1 VRRRN
6 VIALWISESKSFPRT
21 DALYRS
27 DHRRRELWREE
38 AKLASVIS
46 SAQRELDHAERI
58 LSHTMDQNTSRGIA
72 AVRRI
77 KRQLN
82 LDGVYGTLGELIT
95 VPERYR
101 TAVEVTAGTS
111 LFHYVV
117 DTDET
122 ATKVLEVLQRDQL
135 GRVTFMPLNRL
146 KPKAG
151 NIPNRVDAIPMIE
164 KIVYDKQYEKALQ
177 QVFGKT
183 IICPNLAIAAQY
195 ARSHGVNAIT
205 PEGDRSDKKGA
216 LTGGFYDPRH
226 SRLEAIRNVSKWREE
241 YEAKRSRGAEI
252 QRNRERLDQ
261 EITRAVGELQKAEQ
275 KRQQSDNSYGPLR
288 LELRSKVDALQM
300 KKDGLDEKR
309 RAMEKIEANIKA
321 LTDQQSAH
329 EAELSTDFKKALSNQ
344 EEAQLGKLSSTVP
357 DLRKQYS
364 ELSASRSELEGQKAM
379 IEVELQENLR
389 PHLQQLKSQEF
400 ENGGGSVKGSLSQ
413 SQRELKRINQ
423 TIKSV
428 ETRLQETD
436 DSIEQV
442 NTQIT
447 ELEQRNA
454 ERRQS
459 QEETAKLIERHQR
472 KMEKSM
478 QAKAALTKLAA
489 ECSRNIRD
497 LGVLPEEAFARF
509 EKMNSTEIV
518 KRLHKVKEA
527 LKKYSHVNK
536 KAFEQY
542 NNFTK
547 QRDTLERRREELDAS
562 QASIKDL
569 ITVLDQRKDEATQ
582 LTFKDVS
589 KHFAETFEKL
599 VPAGRGR
606 LIIQRKTD
614 RVQADDDDDDAD
626 NDDAEVGAE
635 RRESVENYTG
645 VGIIVSFNSKHDE
658 QQRIQQLSGGQ
669 KSKFLHSL
677 SFLPATFAPALSQPS
692 CSRKTAQVF
701 APWPSSSR
709 SSSATRR
716 PSTSSTRST
725 PTWTR
730 SIAPPSPTCCRAS
743 PPTRTGPASLS
754 APPSGPRCC
763 LWRISVM
770 A

>member
-1 VRRRN
+1 M
-6 VIALWISESKSFPRT
+6 
-21 DALYRS
+21 
-27 DHRRRELWREE
+27 WREE
-38 AKLASVIS
+38 AKLDSVIS
-46 SAQRELDHAERI
+46 SAQKELDHAERI
-58 LSHTMDQNTSRGIA
+58 LSHTMDQNTSRGTA

-82 LDGVYGTLGELIT
+82 LDGVYGTLAELIT
-95 VPERYR
+95 VSERYR

-122 ATKVLEVLQRDQL
+122 ATKVLEVLQREQL

-146 KPKAG
+146 RPKTG
-151 NIPNRVDAIPMIE
+151 NIPNSNDAIPIIE
-164 KIVYDKQYEKALQ
+164 KIQYDNRYEKALQ

-226 SRLEAIRNVSKWREE
+226 SRLEAMRNVSKWRVE
-241 YEAKRSRGAEI
+241 YEAQRSRGAEI
-252 QRNRERLDQ
+252 KRNLERLDQ
-261 EITRAVGELQKAEQ
+261 DITRAVGELQKAEQ

-288 LELRSKVDALQM
+288 LELRSKVDALQ
-300 KKDGLDEKR
+300 KAKDNLDAKR
-309 RAMEKIEANIKA
+309 RATENIEANIKA
-321 LTDQQSAH
+321 LTDQQSEH
-329 EAELSTDFKKALSNQ
+329 EAELSSDFKKALSNQ
-344 EEAQLGKLSSTVP
+344 EEAQLTNLSSTVQ
-357 DLRKQYS
+357 DLRRQYS
-364 ELSASRSELEGQKAM
+364 ELSASRSELEGRKAM
-379 IEVELQENLR
+379 IDVELQENLR
-389 PHLQQLKSQEF
+389 RRLEQLKSQEF
-400 ENGGGSVKGSLSQ
+400 DNGGGNVKGSLSQ

-423 TIKSV
+423 AIQSV

-442 NTQIT
+442 STQIT
-447 ELEQRNA
+447 ELEQRNG
-454 ERRQS
+454 ERRKT
-459 QEETAKLIERHQR
+459 QEDIAKSIERHQKR
-472 KMEKSM
+472 MEKSM
-478 QAKAALTKLAA
+478 QVKAALTKRAA
-489 ECSRNIRD
+489 ACSGNIRD

-509 EKMNSTEIV
+509 EKTSSNAIV

-562 QASIKDL
+562 QASIEDL
-569 ITVLDQRKDEATQ
+569 IAVLDQRKDEATQ
-582 LTFKDVS
+582 LTFKEVS

-614 RVQADDDDDDAD
+614 RVQADDDDDD
-626 NDDAEVGAE
+626 DDDEAEAE
-635 RRESVENYTG
+635 RKDSVENYIG
-645 VGIIVSFNSKHDE
+645 VGISVSFNSKHDE
-658 QQRIQQLSGGQ
+658 QQRMQQLSGGQ
-669 KSKFLHSL
+669 KSTFVLPIPSLTPPHPLTPHTTHSPT
-677 SFLPATFAPALSQPS
+677 FPAPTHPSHFPTNPTNQPPQKPQASAPS
-692 CSRKTAQVF
+692 
-701 APWPSSSR
+701 PSSSP
-709 SSSATRR
+709 SSNATRR
-716 PSTSSTRST
+716 PSTCSTRST

-730 SIAPPSPTCCRAS
+730 STAAPSPTCCRPS
-743 PPTRTGPASLS
+743 PPTRTSPASSS
-754 APPSGPRCC
+754 APPSGPRC
-763 LWRISVM
+763 
-770 A
+770 

>member
-1 VRRRN
+1 
-6 VIALWISESKSFPRT
+6 
-21 DALYRS
+21 
-27 DHRRRELWREE
+27 
-38 AKLASVIS
+38 
-46 SAQRELDHAERI
+46 
-58 LSHTMDQNTSRGIA
+58 MDQNTSRGIA

-82 LDGVYGTLGELIT
+82 LDGVYGTLAELIT
-95 VPERYR
+95 VNERYR

-122 ATKVLEVLQRDQL
+122 ATKVMEVLQRDQL

-146 KPKAG
+146 RPKAG
-151 NIPNRVDAIPMIE
+151 NIPNSNDAIPMIE
-164 KIVYDKQYEKALQ
+164 KIVYDNRYEKALQ

-195 ARSHGVNAIT
+195 ARTHGVNAIT

-226 SRLEAIRNVSKWREE
+226 SRLEAMRNVSKWRDE
-241 YEAKRSRGAEI
+241 YEAQRSRGSEI
-252 QRNRERLDQ
+252 KRNIERLDQ
-261 EITRAVGELQKAEQ
+261 EITRAVGELQKVEQ

-288 LELRSKVDALQM
+288 LELRSKMDALQ
-300 KKDGLDEKR
+300 KTKDNLEAKQ
-309 RAMEKIEANIKA
+309 RALENIEANIKA

-329 EAELSTDFKKALSNQ
+329 EAELSSDFKKALSNQ
-344 EEAQLGKLSSTVP
+344 EEAQLENLSITVQE
-357 DLRKQYS
+357 LRRQYA
-364 ELSASRSELEGQKAM
+364 ELSASRSELEGRKAM

-389 PHLQQLKSQEF
+389 PRLEQLRSQEF
-400 ENGGGSVKGSLSQ
+400 DNGGGNVKGSLSQ
-413 SQRELKRINQ
+413 SQRELKKINQ
-423 TIKSV
+423 AIDGV
-428 ETRLQETD
+428 ETRLQEID

-454 ERRQS
+454 ECRKA
-459 QEETAKLIERHQR
+459 QEDIAKSIERQQKR
-472 KMEKSM
+472 MEKSM
-478 QAKAALTKLAA
+478 QVRAVLTKRAG

-509 EKMNSTEIV
+509 AKTSSNAIV
-518 KRLHKVKEA
+518 KRLHKVKEG

-547 QRDTLERRREELDAS
+547 QRDTLERRREELDSS
-562 QASIKDL
+562 QASIEEL
-569 ITVLDQRKDEATQ
+569 IAVLDQRKDEATQ
-582 LTFKDVS
+582 RTFKDVS
-589 KHFAETFEKL
+589 RHFAHTFERL

-614 RVQADDDDDDAD
+614 HVQADDDEEAEDEAD
-626 NDDAEVGAE
+626 AE

-645 VGIIVSFNSKHDE
+645 VGISVSFNSKHDE

-669 KSKFLHSL
+669 KSTFPPPSF
-677 SFLPATFAPALSQPS
+677 SFLPF
-692 CSRKTAQVF
+692 
-701 APWPSSSR
+701 
-709 SSSATRR
+709 
-716 PSTSSTRST
+716 
-725 PTWTR
+725 
-730 SIAPPSPTCCRAS
+730 
-743 PPTRTGPASLS
+743 
-754 APPSGPRCC
+754 PRMH
-763 LWRISVM
+763 SD
-770 A
+770 